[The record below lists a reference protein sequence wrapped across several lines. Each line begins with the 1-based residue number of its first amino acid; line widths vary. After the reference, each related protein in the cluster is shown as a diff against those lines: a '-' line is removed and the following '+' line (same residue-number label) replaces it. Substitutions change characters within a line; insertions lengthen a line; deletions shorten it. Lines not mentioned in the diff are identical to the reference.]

1 MGWCFSPGPCR
12 RTRHC
17 PKDLDPVRDS
27 LRSNPRFQELPRHL
41 GLPNQRD
48 FSSGLIEAYNEF
60 GRDVLWLIFV
70 FSRGPGGA

>member
-1 MGWCFSPGPCR
+1 LWEREEWVVFL
-12 RTRHC
+12 HC

-48 FSSGLIEAYNEF
+48 FSSGLIEVVN
-60 GRDVLWLIFV
+60 GNSKKIT
-70 FSRGPGGA
+70 